1 MRLTLCAMNE
11 LVRVS
16 HGLWR
21 AGTDI
26 AELRGLCAAVLD
38 VMPAGAVL
46 AGRTAAALH
55 ALWLPASE
63 VVRVEVILSRPGILP
78 RALAHS
84 QRAEVRARRRSL
96 RDSEKTMVDGLPAVT
111 AERAWIDLAEE
122 LSLPDLVACGDSVLR
137 GSTRSAIGLDV
148 MVGRAAGRRGVRRA
162 REAFDLLDARSR
174 SRPESHLRVA
184 LVTGGLPWPEVNQP
198 IFDDNH
204 QWVAEP
210 DLHYEV
216 PRVALEY
223 QGAMHAQLERMHR
236 DITRGIDVVG
246 NDWLSVPF
254 GPTEV
259 FKRPWSIAPLVRA
272 LIERRAPGWL
282 REWRE
287 MHRVARNIAPLAG

>member
-1 MRLTLCAMNE
+1 MDE

-21 AGTDI
+21 AETDVTD
-26 AELRGLCAAVLD
+26 LRGLCAAVLD
-38 VMPAGAVL
+38 VMPPGTVL

-55 ALWLPASE
+55 ALWLPGSE
-63 VVRVEVILSRPGILP
+63 TPWVDLILSRPGMLP
-78 RALAHS
+78 RTLAHS
-84 QRAEVRARRRSL
+84 QRTEVRARRRTL
-96 RDSEKTMVDGLPAVT
+96 RESEKTLVAGLPTVT
-111 AERAWIDLAEE
+111 PERAWIDLAEE

-137 GSTRSAIGLDV
+137 GCTGPAVGLDV
-148 MVGRAAGRRGVRRA
+148 VVGTATGRRGVRRA
-162 REAFDLLDARSR
+162 REAVTLLDARSR

-184 LVTGGLPWPEVNQP
+184 LVTGGLPVPEVNQP
-198 IFDDNH
+198 IFDEHH
-204 QWVAEP
+204 QWLAEP

-254 GPTEV
+254 GPAEV
-259 FKRPWSIAPLVRA
+259 FKRPWAIAPLVRA
-272 LIERRAPGWL
+272 LIDRRAPGWL

-287 MHRVARNIAPLAG
+287 THRVARNIAPLAG